1 MLARGIAVNR
11 ALFAAL
17 LCTVTLAAPLAQTPS
32 PAKLGAGVSDRAA
45 TPIADLYK
53 SPESFVGQTVRVE
66 GIVTAVC
73 EQMGCWM
80 ALAAADQPSQTVRFK
95 VDHDGALTFPISAKG
110 KAATAEGVFEKI
122 AANDHEAREAA
133 AEQLG
138 QGKKDAF
145 GQTYQVKVTGAVI
158 K

>member
-1 MLARGIAVNR
+1 MKR

-17 LCTVTLAAPLAQTPS
+17 LCMLTVALPLAQAPS
-32 PAKLGAGVSDRAA
+32 PQKLGAGVTDRPA
-45 TPIADLYK
+45 TSIADLYK
-53 SPESFVGQTVRVE
+53 SPESFVGKTVRLE
-66 GIVTAVC
+66 GVVTAVC

-80 ALAAADQPSQTVRFK
+80 ALAPENQPSQTVRFK
-95 VDHDGALTFPISAKG
+95 VDHDGAITFPIAAKG

-122 AANDHEAREAA
+122 AATDHEAKEAA

-138 QGKKDAF
+138 EGKKDAF

>member
-1 MLARGIAVNR
+1 MNR

-53 SPESFVGQTVRVE
+53 SPESFVGKTVRVE

-80 ALAAADQPSQTVRFK
+80 ALAAADQPSQ
-95 VDHDGALTFPISAKG
+95 
-110 KAATAEGVFEKI
+110 
-122 AANDHEAREAA
+122 
-133 AEQLG
+133 
-138 QGKKDAF
+138 
-145 GQTYQVKVTGAVI
+145 
-158 K
+158 